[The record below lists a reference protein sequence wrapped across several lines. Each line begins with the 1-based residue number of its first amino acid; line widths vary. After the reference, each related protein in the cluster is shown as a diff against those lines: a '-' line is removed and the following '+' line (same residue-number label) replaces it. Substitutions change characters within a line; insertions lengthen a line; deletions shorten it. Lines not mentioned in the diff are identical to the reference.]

1 MSEISF
7 SINKADKEDIEKHL
21 FECSNSF
28 IPPLE
33 SYVDISSYSEK
44 LKTSAVRFEAWSK
57 NQLVSLIA
65 CYLNDE
71 ITKMGFITNVST
83 LPTFQNRGI
92 VSHLL
97 QNLIDYAIDKE
108 YVSISLQVNKMN
120 TKAISFYLNKG
131 FVLDEE
137 DSTSELYYMYLII
150 DNSE

>member
-7 SINKADKEDIEKHL
+7 SINKADKEVIEKHL

-71 ITKMGFITNVST
+71 ITKMGFITN
-83 LPTFQNRGI
+83 
-92 VSHLL
+92 
-97 QNLIDYAIDKE
+97 Y
-108 YVSISLQVNKMN
+108 ISV
-120 TKAISFYLNKG
+120 
-131 FVLDEE
+131 
-137 DSTSELYYMYLII
+137 
-150 DNSE
+150 